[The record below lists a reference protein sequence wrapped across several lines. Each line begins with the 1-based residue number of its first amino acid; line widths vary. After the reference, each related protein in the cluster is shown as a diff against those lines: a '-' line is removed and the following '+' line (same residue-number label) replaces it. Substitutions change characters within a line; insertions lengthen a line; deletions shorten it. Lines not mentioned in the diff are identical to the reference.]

1 MKEELNDIM
10 QRYFAGEAT
19 PDEIA
24 ILEGWVK
31 QNDANRNEFREA
43 SKVWNE
49 IYRAQVNRNVDTE
62 KELETVFQKMND
74 ETPVVQ
80 LKRPETKKQSFA
92 FSMLRIA
99 AVLVILLGIG
109 SVLYIRMSKPSMEHA
124 VAENSGTL
132 VILPDG
138 SRVTLAQG
146 TSIDYPETFSKKSR
160 EVTLSGKAY
169 FEVAHNKEV
178 PFRVNTSGAVVEVLG
193 TEFNVVSAN
202 ASGKMEVDLTKG
214 KVAVYLKDNKQQ
226 SVELAPGERALLDPK
241 DKSISR
247 SQVSNENYM
256 AWKTGNLRFE
266 NEPLSQV
273 VAELSEAFN
282 TPIQISSAGT
292 GNCRLTAS
300 FSNQPLAG
308 ILNVISK
315 TLNVNVSRSGSG
327 FVVNGP
333 TCNP

>member
-31 QNDANRNEFREA
+31 QNDANRNEFSEA
-43 SKVWNE
+43 SKIWHLV
-49 IYRAQVNRNVDTE
+49 YQDQVSRKVDTE

-74 ETPVVQ
+74 EVPVVQ

-92 FSMLRIA
+92 FSILRIA
-99 AVLVILLGIG
+99 AVLVMLLGIG
-109 SVLYIRMSKPSMEHA
+109 SVLYIRMSKPSMEQA

-138 SRVTLAQG
+138 TRVTLARG
-146 TSIDYPETFSKKSR
+146 ATIDYPETFSKKSR
-160 EVTLSGKAY
+160 EVSLNGKAY

-178 PFRVNTSGAVVEVLG
+178 PFRVNASGAVIEVLG

-202 ASGKMEVDLTKG
+202 ANGKMEVDLTKG

-241 DKSISR
+241 DKSISK

-256 AWKTGNLRFE
+256 AWKTGNLKFE
-266 NEPLSQV
+266 NETLLIV
-273 VAELSEAFN
+273 TADLSEAFN
-282 TPIQISSAGT
+282 TQLSITTPDL
-292 GNCRLTAS
+292 NHCRITAS
-300 FSNQPLAG
+300 FSNQPLSS
-308 ILNVISK
+308 ILNVISQ
-315 TLNVNVSRSGSG
+315 TLNVKVQKSGDG
-327 FVVNGP
+327 FVISGQGCKP
-333 TCNP
+333 

>member
-24 ILEGWVK
+24 ILEGWVR
-31 QNDANRNEFREA
+31 QDDANKNEFREA
-43 SKVWNE
+43 SKLWHLIYEDQTGRE
-49 IYRAQVNRNVDTE
+49 ISLE
-62 KELETVFQKMND
+62 KELETVFGQID
-74 ETPVVQ
+74 ERTPVIQ
-80 LKRPETKKQSFA
+80 LRRPETKKQSFA

-109 SVLYIRMSKPSMEHA
+109 SVLYIRMSKPSMEQV

-132 VILPDG
+132 VVLPDG
-138 SRVTLAQG
+138 TRVTLAQG
-146 TSIDYPETFSKKSR
+146 TSIEYPETFSKKSR

-178 PFRVNTSGAVVEVLG
+178 PFRVHTSGAVVEVLG

-202 ASGKMEVDLTKG
+202 AAGKMEVDLTEG
-214 KVAVYLKDNKQQ
+214 KVAVYLNKDKAQ
-226 SVELAPGERALLDPK
+226 SVELAPGERALFNPK
-241 DKSISR
+241 DNSISKT
-247 SQVSNENYM
+247 QVSNQNYM

-273 VAELSEAFN
+273 IADLSEAFN
-282 TPIQISSAGT
+282 TPIRISTAGT
-292 GNCRLTAS
+292 GNCRLSAS
-300 FSNQPLAG
+300 FSNQPLSG

-315 TLNVNVSRSGSG
+315 TLNVNVSRTGSEFVISGKD
-327 FVVNGP
+327 
-333 TCNP
+333 CNP